1 MTLADVMTPPVDD
14 ADPRELMRDPY
25 PAYERWRSLGP
36 VVHVPSISRYLLTTP
51 AAIRAAE
58 QDADTFTARQ
68 EVSTMVRALGGR
80 PMLRKDDPEHAVE
93 REAINPALRPRRIGE
108 DWQPR
113 FERIVDERLDRLADV
128 PAGAVDLNRDF
139 AAPVASRCLI
149 EMLGFTDVADDEM
162 ARWST
167 SLIAG
172 IGNILDD
179 DDIWRRAERTVAEVQ
194 GRLDELLP
202 RLRKAPDSSITSHLL
217 HAGLPEESVRTNVML
232 TISGGMNEPQHMITA
247 MVWALD
253 RHPDQRDRLNGSQTG
268 WAEAF
273 EETVRWVS
281 PIGMLPREAT
291 IDTQVE
297 GFGIPAGANVGL
309 LLACANRHVD
319 SIDRPDAYDTARGTR
334 GHLGFGSGSHLCAG
348 RWAAKSIVGDV
359 ALPRLYR
366 RFPSLEVDSTRPTIW
381 AGWVFR
387 GITQLPV
394 NR

>member
-1 MTLADVMTPPVDD
+1 MMIANATDAPIDD
-14 ADPRELMRDPY
+14 ADPRELSRDPY
-25 PAYERWRSLGP
+25 PTYERWRTLGP
-36 VVHVPSISRYLLTTP
+36 VVFVPRISRYLLTSP
-51 AAIRAAE
+51 SAIRAAE
-58 QDADTFTARQ
+58 HDAATFTARQ

-113 FERIVDERLDRLADV
+113 FERIVDERLDRIEGLPSDQI
-128 PAGAVDLNRDF
+128 DLNRDF

-149 EMLGFTDVADDEM
+149 EMLGFVDVTDEQM

-179 DDIWRRAERTVAEVQ
+179 DDIWRRAEQTVTEVQ
-194 GRLDELLP
+194 EHLDELLP
-202 RLRKAPDSSITSHLL
+202 RLRSTPDASIASHLV
-217 HAGLPEESVRTNVML
+217 HAGLPEDAVRTNIML

-247 MVWALD
+247 MAWALD
-253 RHPDQRDRLNGSQTG
+253 RHPEQRDRLTSTGAG

-281 PIGMLPREAT
+281 PIGMLPRESTVDAE
-291 IDTQVE
+291 VE
-297 GFGIPAGANVGL
+297 GIRIPAGANVGL
-309 LLACANRHVD
+309 LLACANRHED
-319 SIDRPDAYDTARGTR
+319 AIDRPDEYDTARGSR

-359 ALPRLYR
+359 ALPRLYE
-366 RFPSLEVDSTRPTIW
+366 RFPDLTVDAARPTEW
-381 AGWVFR
+381 DGWVFR
-387 GITQLPV
+387 GITRLPV
-394 NR
+394 VR

>member
-1 MTLADVMTPPVDD
+1 MSIADVRTAPVDD

-25 PAYERWRSLGP
+25 PVYARWRALGP
-36 VVHVPSISRYLLTTP
+36 VVHVPSISRYLLTSP
-51 AAIRAAE
+51 SAIRTAE
-58 QDADTFTARQ
+58 QDAATFTARQ

-80 PMLRKDDPEHAVE
+80 PMLRKDDPEHAAE

-113 FERIVDERLDRLADV
+113 FERIVEERLDRLAAV
-128 PAGAVDLNRDF
+128 PADEVDLNRDF
-139 AAPVASRCLI
+139 AAPVASRSLI
-149 EMLGFTDVADDEM
+149 EMLGFTDVTDEEM

-179 DDIWRRAERTVAEVQ
+179 HEIWRRAERTVAEVQ
-194 GRLDELLP
+194 ERLDELLP
-202 RLRKAPDSSITSHLL
+202 RLRSAPDSSIASHLL
-217 HAGLPEESVRTNVML
+217 HAGLPEDVVRTNVML
-232 TISGGMNEPQHMITA
+232 TISGGMNEPQHMITN

-253 RHPDQRDRLNGSQTG
+253 RHPEQRDRLTSTGAG

-291 IDTQVE
+291 VDTQVE
-297 GFGIPAGANVGL
+297 GFRIPAGANVGL
-309 LLACANRHVD
+309 LLACANRHTD
-319 SIDRPDAYDTARGTR
+319 LIERPDEYDTARGTR

-359 ALPRLYR
+359 AVPRLYQ
-366 RFPSLEVDSTRPTIW
+366 RFPELRVDDARPTVW
-381 AGWVFR
+381 DGWVFR
-387 GITQLPV
+387 GITNLPV
-394 NR
+394 VR

>member
-1 MTLADVMTPPVDD
+1 M
-14 ADPRELMRDPY
+14 
-25 PAYERWRSLGP
+25 
-36 VVHVPSISRYLLTTP
+36 HVPRISRFLLTSP
-51 AAIRAAE
+51 SAIRTAE

-93 REAINPALRPRRIGE
+93 REAINPALRPRRIGA

-113 FERIVDERLDRLADV
+113 FERIVAERLDRLAEV
-128 PAGAVDLNRDF
+128 PDDEVDLNRDF

-149 EMLGFTDVADDEM
+149 EMLGFSDVTDEEM

-179 DDIWRRAERTVAEVQ
+179 DDIWRRAERTVTEVQ
-194 GRLDELLP
+194 ERLDELLP
-202 RLRKAPDSSITSHLL
+202 RLRTAPDSSITSHLL
-217 HAGLPEESVRTNVML
+217 HAGLPEEAVRTNVML
-232 TISGGMNEPQHMITA
+232 TISGGMNEPQHMITG

-253 RHPDQRDRLNGSQTG
+253 RHPAQRDRLIESQTG

-273 EETVRWVS
+273 EETVRWIS
-281 PIGMLPREAT
+281 PIGMLPREST
-291 IDTQVE
+291 VETHVE
-297 GFGIPAGANVGL
+297 GFRIPAGSNVGL
-309 LLACANRHVD
+309 LLASANRHVD
-319 SIDRPDAYDTARGTR
+319 LIDRPDEYDTSRGSR

-359 ALPRLYR
+359 ALPRLYQ
-366 RFPSLEVDSTRPTIW
+366 RFPKLRVDDSRSTVW
-381 AGWVFR
+381 DGWVFR
-387 GITQLPV
+387 GITSLPV
-394 NR
+394 AR